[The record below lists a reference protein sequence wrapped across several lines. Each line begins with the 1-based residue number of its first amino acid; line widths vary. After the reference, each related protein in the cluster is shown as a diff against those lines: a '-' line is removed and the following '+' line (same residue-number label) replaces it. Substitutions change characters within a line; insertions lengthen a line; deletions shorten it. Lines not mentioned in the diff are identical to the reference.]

1 MRSLS
6 DGLLQAY
13 ETGFYLSNDRVYSSS
28 NHAVRKQP

>member
-13 ETGFYLSNDRVYSSS
+13 EARLYLSNDWVFSSS